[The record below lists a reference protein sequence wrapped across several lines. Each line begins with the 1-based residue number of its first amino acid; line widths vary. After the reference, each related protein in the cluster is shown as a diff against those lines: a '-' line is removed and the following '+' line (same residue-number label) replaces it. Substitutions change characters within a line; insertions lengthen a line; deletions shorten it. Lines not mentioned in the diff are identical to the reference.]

1 MDPSPRYLGFDVNAL
16 EFSFDR
22 GTMSTVEATYHETAK
37 SAWSGW
43 SAIHSLPEDHVEW
56 QQRQVEVEHTRRQE
70 DRLWELEDCYNDRM
84 LQKAS
89 EEAVKLRQERKQ
101 AQERGPADSAEP
113 FSTDVAQ
120 LAPTQEEVA
129 NATDYW
135 LSAAKVASGYHAK
148 GLDSARSTCG
158 LWKIPHQRPLSQGR
172 SVANCG
178 GTAFRGDSGL
188 QARARRH
195 SDMELREVNTAT
207 PTHPCGPGPC
217 FPLHSEPPRLDALP

>member
-1 MDPSPRYLGFDVNAL
+1 MDPSPRYLGADVNAL
-16 EFSFDR
+16 ELSFDR

-37 SAWSGW
+37 SAWSSW
-43 SAIHSLPEDHVEW
+43 SAIHSLPQDHVEW
-56 QQRQVEVEHTRRQE
+56 QQRQAESDDTRRQE
-70 DRLWELEDCYNDRM
+70 DRLWALEDCYNDRM

-89 EEAVKLRQERKQ
+89 EEAVTLRRERKQ
-101 AQERGPADSAEP
+101 AQERRPVVSEETISAEVGP
-113 FSTDVAQ
+113 NQEAVA
-120 LAPTQEEVA
+120 LAE
-129 NATDYW
+129 DYW

-148 GLDSARSTCG
+148 GLDCGRSTCG

-188 QARARRH
+188 QARARRRA
-195 SDMELREVNTAT
+195 DMELREVNTAT